1 MNIAIITGASSGLGR
16 EFALKLNK
24 GYKDINEFWLVA
36 RRENRLKRLA
46 KLLNKRARI
55 FILDLE
61 REDSVKLIEKTLLKV
76 KPNIK
81 YLVNAAGF
89 GLIAEVG
96 KYSAYEEAR
105 MIDLNVKALTMLTNI
120 CLPYTKRGSEIF
132 MLASAAAFMPQPGFA
147 VYAATKAYVLSYSSA
162 LRQEQEKRGVRVLAV
177 CTGPVATEFFDKAE
191 KKYSTKLYKKLFMAE
206 AKAVVSKAI
215 VDAGLKK
222 GISVY
227 SLGMKLFRI
236 SAKLMPQSLLLK
248 ILNKLRQ

>member
-147 VYAATKAYVLSYSSA
+147 VYAATKW
-162 LRQEQEKRGVRVLAV
+162 RPG
-177 CTGPVATEFFDKAE
+177 
-191 KKYSTKLYKKLFMAE
+191 
-206 AKAVVSKAI
+206 
-215 VDAGLKK
+215 
-222 GISVY
+222 
-227 SLGMKLFRI
+227 
-236 SAKLMPQSLLLK
+236 
-248 ILNKLRQ
+248 